1 MADCFING
9 HLYGP
14 KQACMFCGA
23 ESGTS
28 QPLMELRE
36 IALGALNDP
45 IDPKT
50 PMYDRDLVVQAE
62 VLLKLID
69 HYIDTTRQPHPDT
82 ARLDKLPQ
90 CFHMLRTGV
99 GRDALSQC
107 WWLTYDPNKTFATMR
122 EAIDAHQE
130 PKP

>member
-9 HLYGP
+9 HVYGSAE
-14 KQACMFCGA
+14 KCIFCGA
-23 ESGTS
+23 ESCTT

-50 PMYDRDLVVQAE
+50 PVHERDLVVQAE

-69 HYIDTTRQPHPDT
+69 HYIDSDRQRMQADADRAARLRALGTLPKQQEHDRTDPTNWIGRQP
-82 ARLDKLPQ
+82 
-90 CFHMLRTGV
+90 
-99 GRDALSQC
+99 
-107 WWLTYDPNKTFATMR
+107 
-122 EAIDAHQE
+122 
-130 PKP
+130 